1 MITNSI
7 IAYGDRLGAQMSTL
21 ANLIYIAEENKQQ
34 IVFYDEIKGF
44 RRHLQFFDVFD
55 MGDYVKL
62 IQRYEN
68 IIPSIYSLQ
77 FKKKN
82 GGGGSFKR
90 IYKSKLLGYFDA
102 IYLRF
107 IRLRYRDFHRITTLK
122 GNIHCDL
129 SLLQLDPAKSYDI
142 MSGFG
147 TYRDWSIYE
156 EKIRSL
162 FAFKK
167 EIVEEG
173 NRIFAEY
180 KAPITKDIV
189 GVHFRKTDY
198 LIMSSLN
205 LGREYYKNALQYFNA
220 NNCKLLIFSDD
231 IELCKREAVFA
242 GLDIDYATA
251 HSDAIDMY
259 LMTLCD
265 HMIIA
270 NSSFSFWGAFLS
282 KNKNHTV
289 ICPKNFIGENDIE
302 HSYINGN
309 WYPTT
314 WIAI

>member
-55 MGDYVKL
+55 MGDY
-62 IQRYEN
+62 
-68 IIPSIYSLQ
+68 IYHSNAGYYTSFLLTLCHY
-77 FKKKN
+77 FRRRI

-122 GNIHCDL
+122 GNIHCDS

-156 EKIRSL
+156 EKIRS
-162 FAFKK
+162 
-167 EIVEEG
+167 
-173 NRIFAEY
+173 
-180 KAPITKDIV
+180 
-189 GVHFRKTDY
+189 
-198 LIMSSLN
+198 
-205 LGREYYKNALQYFNA
+205 
-220 NNCKLLIFSDD
+220 
-231 IELCKREAVFA
+231 
-242 GLDIDYATA
+242 
-251 HSDAIDMY
+251 
-259 LMTLCD
+259 
-265 HMIIA
+265 
-270 NSSFSFWGAFLS
+270 
-282 KNKNHTV
+282 
-289 ICPKNFIGENDIE
+289 
-302 HSYINGN
+302 
-309 WYPTT
+309 
-314 WIAI
+314 